1 MLLCI
6 TADGKVS
13 ALLIQSLI
21 EDFLAPYA
29 DKEFTSDHEEQD
41 LINQILAADIPVYD
55 LARGMFPRM
64 PLDGAESQAETTGA
78 PDPSPSK
85 GSESEHG
92 AIDYSGL
99 DLTTDQIVEIEKRIM
114 ATIRIRET
122 HNLHYTNAIP
132 DNAPKKATE
141 EDVKELLG
149 IDPVDNT
156 EETNDKQKYW
166 QSKGGKI
173 RLARKSKPRPGETE
187 VYLTQE
193 EADERMQ

>member
-132 DNAPKKATE
+132 DNATRKE
-141 EDVKELLG
+141 EEVEIPEIIKG
-149 IDPVDNT
+149 IVEGP
-156 EETNDKQKYW
+156 ERQKYW